1 MEQLNIKTRFEAFF
15 QKYKFVLLVV
25 AVGIAFMLIPDFIPQ
40 SNTQET
46 IEAEPERME
55 GMEVRLQKILTNIK
69 GAGRVEVMLTEASG
83 QETVYQT
90 DTELSGDRSNHDTV
104 IVSNADR
111 TELGLIMQINPPI
124 YLGAVVVCDGA
135 DDAKVR
141 LSVTEAVSNATGLG
155 ADKISVLKM
164 K

>member
-25 AVGIAFMLIPDFIPQ
+25 TVGIAFMLIPDFIPQ

-55 GMEVRLQKILTNIK
+55 GIEVRLQKILTNIK

>member
-1 MEQLNIKTRFEAFF
+1 MEQLNIKSKIETFF

-55 GMEVRLQKILTNIK
+55 AMEVRLKKILTSIK

-90 DTELSGDRSNHDTV
+90 DTEVSGDRSNHDTV

-111 TELGLIMQINPPI
+111 AELGLIMQINPPK

>member
-124 YLGAVVVCDGA
+124 YLGAVIVCDGA

>member
-1 MEQLNIKTRFEAFF
+1 MEQLNIKSKIEAFF

-124 YLGAVVVCDGA
+124 YLGAVIVCDGA